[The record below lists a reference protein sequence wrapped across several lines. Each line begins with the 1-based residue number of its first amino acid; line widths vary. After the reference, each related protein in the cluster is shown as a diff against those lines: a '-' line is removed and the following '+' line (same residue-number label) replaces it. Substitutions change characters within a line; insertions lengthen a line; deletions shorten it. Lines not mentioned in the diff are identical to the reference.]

1 VAALPAFNVSP
12 LLSANATKSDT
23 RITFTFT
30 AMSIPAGASL
40 VGLRDG
46 TEVSASFT
54 ATTVIFSNQAAD
66 AGRSYFFALQVKGLS
81 PSSYGETSYN
91 GGAAYVSVL
100 PAFSLPALQFA
111 NSTTTSISLT
121 VPYFSRPWLSTII
134 ARRNGTVD
142 ALIYTVGDQYTVTFD
157 NLTQNTSYEFNIYM
171 YNVDTSQYSS
181 STYNGPSTRHSTRMY
196 KIYPQ
201 DASSL
206 TFFQTTVNIAGNTFL
221 YSSTQTSQSFVLENN
236 VVVKWLICGGG
247 GRGGGSG
254 GSGGGG
260 GGSMSNLFYGL
271 KAGTYQIT
279 IGSGEQT
286 AVTTSTRPTTGE
298 TRITFVTTAN
308 VQQTYV
314 AQGGWS
320 WLEGDVF
327 LNGALQSGTRGG
339 RGQLPGGSAG
349 SGISGGVWFPTNLA
363 SGASVFYGGGGTL
376 NDKSY
381 TVGGGGGSINNQDG
395 AWGILIILIPIR
407 DA

>member
-1 VAALPAFNVSP
+1 
-12 LLSANATKSDT
+12 
-23 RITFTFT
+23 
-30 AMSIPAGASL
+30 
-40 VGLRDG
+40 
-46 TEVSASFT
+46 
-54 ATTVIFSNQAAD
+54 
-66 AGRSYFFALQVKGLS
+66 
-81 PSSYGETSYN
+81 
-91 GGAAYVSVL
+91 
-100 PAFSLPALQFA
+100 
-111 NSTTTSISLT
+111 
-121 VPYFSRPWLSTII
+121 
-134 ARRNGTVD
+134 
-142 ALIYTVGDQYTVTFD
+142 
-157 NLTQNTSYEFNIYM
+157 
-171 YNVDTSQYSS
+171 
-181 STYNGPSTRHSTRMY
+181 MY

-206 TFFQTTVNIAGNTFL
+206 TFYQTTVNIAGNTFL

-247 GRGGGSG
+247 GAGKPSIG
-254 GSGGGG
+254 GGGG

-395 AWGILIILIPIR
+395 AWGILIILIPIN